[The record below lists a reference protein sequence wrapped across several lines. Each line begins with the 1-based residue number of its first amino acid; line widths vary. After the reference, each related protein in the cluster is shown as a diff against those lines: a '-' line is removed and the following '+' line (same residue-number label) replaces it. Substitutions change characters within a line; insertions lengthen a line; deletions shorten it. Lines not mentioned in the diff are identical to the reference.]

1 MTSEDLMRLHSAL
14 VYITKEIDR
23 VCRDNGIKYS
33 LIGGS
38 LLGSVRHRG
47 FIPWDDDMDIAMLRD
62 DFERFVSAC
71 EAGGLKPEFDLQTN
85 TNDKGYVYGHAKV
98 LLKGTSL
105 VQFGH
110 ERTSYRKGI
119 FVDIFPFDSIP
130 NSWVLCQ
137 THKYRDYLCKKL
149 LRQKLNIANDP
160 SWGVKEK
167 IVYRCISVISKL
179 FSKDFLVRILNKN
192 MVRYRGSLSEKI
204 TNLCG
209 YYGYEKETVPRRLF
223 DSVEECEFEGAVF
236 FRISAYDEYLNH
248 IYGNY
253 MQLPPE
259 EKRRTHGFQKLDFGT
274 FRVDKKM
281 A

>member
-1 MTSEDLMRLHSAL
+1 MTSEELMRLHSVL
-14 VYITKEIDR
+14 VYITQEIDR
-23 VCRDNGIKYS
+23 VCRGNGIKYS

-38 LLGSVRHRG
+38 LLGSVRHGG

-62 DFERFVSAC
+62 DFEHFISVC

-98 LLKGTSL
+98 LLRGTHL

-119 FVDIFPFDSIP
+119 FVDIFPFDTIP
-130 NSWVLCQ
+130 NGWFLCQ
-137 THKYRDYLCKKL
+137 LHKKKDYFCKKL
-149 LRQKLNIANDP
+149 LRQKLNIADDP
-160 SWGVKEK
+160 SWGPKEK
-167 IVYRCISVISKL
+167 IVYRCVSLASKL
-179 FSKDFLVRILNKN
+179 FSQDYLVRTLNKN
-192 MVRYRGSLSEKI
+192 MTRYRKSVSDNI

-223 DSVEECEFEGAVF
+223 DSVEDCEFEGALF
-236 FRISAYDEYLNH
+236 SRISAYDEYLKH
-248 IYGNY
+248 IYGDY

-274 FRVDKKM
+274 FFTR
-281 A
+281 

>member
-1 MTSEDLMRLHSAL
+1 
-14 VYITKEIDR
+14 
-23 VCRDNGIKYS
+23 
-33 LIGGS
+33 
-38 LLGSVRHRG
+38 
-47 FIPWDDDMDIAMLRD
+47 
-62 DFERFVSAC
+62 
-71 EAGGLKPEFDLQTN
+71 
-85 TNDKGYVYGHAKV
+85 
-98 LLKGTSL
+98 
-105 VQFGH
+105 
-110 ERTSYRKGI
+110 
-119 FVDIFPFDSIP
+119 
-130 NSWVLCQ
+130 
-137 THKYRDYLCKKL
+137 
-149 LRQKLNIANDP
+149 
-160 SWGVKEK
+160 
-167 IVYRCISVISKL
+167 
-179 FSKDFLVRILNKN
+179 